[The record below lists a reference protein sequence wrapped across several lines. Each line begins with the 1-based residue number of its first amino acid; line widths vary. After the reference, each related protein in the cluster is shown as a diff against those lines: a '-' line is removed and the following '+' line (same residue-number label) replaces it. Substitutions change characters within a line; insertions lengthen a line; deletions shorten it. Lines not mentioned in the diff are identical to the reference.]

1 MGKKLN
7 RGYIASIVLSST
19 RFVHIKYISIRLKYH
34 QFNTQ
39 ARTAESVSLFI
50 GEQRHHLFILLLS
63 GNSSCN
69 STNQKSHSSCRNS
82 YSNKTICT
90 MTRIP
95 LDLHHDRTIY
105 SNCFEK
111 EFHLSQS
118 KQRTADQFISPLAI
132 LSSIAF
138 FREIACLQ
146 SG

>member
-1 MGKKLN
+1 MDKKLN
-7 RGYIASIVLSST
+7 KGYIASIVLSST
-19 RFVHIKYISIRLKYH
+19 HIVHIKSISIRLMYH
-34 QFNTQ
+34 QLNTS
-39 ARTAESVSLFI
+39 TAESVSLFI

-95 LDLHHDRTIY
+95 LDLHHDMTIY
-105 SNCFEK
+105 NKITSTDVMIYTIYVIPMKHGRKKSNSFEK

-118 KQRTADQFISPLAI
+118 K
-132 LSSIAF
+132 
-138 FREIACLQ
+138 
-146 SG
+146 

>member
-7 RGYIASIVLSST
+7 RGYIASIVLSPT
-19 RFVHIKYISIRLKYH
+19 HFVHIKSISIRLKYH

-95 LDLHHDRTIY
+95 LDLHHDNIQQITSTDVLTDIY
-105 SNCFEK
+105 VIPTK
-111 EFHLSQS
+111 HGRL
-118 KQRTADQFISPLAI
+118 K
-132 LSSIAF
+132 
-138 FREIACLQ
+138 
-146 SG
+146 

>member
-1 MGKKLN
+1 MDKKLN
-7 RGYIASIVLSST
+7 KGYIASIVLSST
-19 RFVHIKYISIRLKYH
+19 HLVHIKSISIRLMYH
-34 QFNTQ
+34 QLNTS
-39 ARTAESVSLFI
+39 TAESVSLFI